1 MGAVHVIADAGDGK
15 SWVADKV
22 IATGKPEP
30 TSLVAQDADNN
41 GAIDIVI
48 GNKTASSVFLAKDT
62 TQFVPASDAPCS
74 VQALVDLNKDG
85 VLDAVGNADGRVFVA
100 NGASPK
106 RSMIHLSLEEY
117 IFQNI
122 GFRNLL
128 IFTRKSW
135 IDNCLNKGPTLSV
148 IQSENERIFGGFT
161 S

>member
-1 MGAVHVIADAGDGK
+1 VRESTGDATLDVLAVDKLGAVHVIADAGDGK

-62 TQFVPASDAPCS
+62 TQFVPAPDAPCS

-106 RSMIHLSLEEY
+106 AYKWQAFTLKAKRPNSPTVKINA
-117 IFQNI
+117 FGI
-122 GFRNLL
+122 G
-128 IFTRKSW
+128 
-135 IDNCLNKGPTLSV
+135 G
-148 IQSENERIFGGFT
+148 
-161 S
+161 